1 MRILEFTVRKQRLLR
16 TPTCDFSGLVAG
28 SKGYLY
34 AKFNLSPE
42 WDSCRT
48 AAKFVVKDDT
58 GEHEYGAL
66 LDDNRTCIIPSEAL
80 VGDKF
85 YVSVKGV
92 KDGGRY
98 QIESSEIAVK
108 QEVR

>member
-34 AKFNLSPE
+34 AKFNFSPE
-42 WDSCRT
+42 WDNCKIG
-48 AAKFVVKDDT
+48 AKFILKDDL
-58 GEHEYGAL
+58 GKHEYGAL
-66 LDDNRTCIIPSEAL
+66 LDEDHVCAIPPEAL

-92 KDGGRY
+92 KNNGRY
-98 QIESSEIAVK
+98 DIESSEIEIK
-108 QEVR
+108 QGVN